1 MKTKKSSHTNR
12 FGRSKEND
20 CEKALR
26 FMARGDHEGAL
37 ADLEALLAKEPD
49 NLQALVNKGVCLDAL
64 GQFDRAARHLQSVH
78 ERAPSH
84 PLILKLCAQVF
95 GRTSY
100 FDVALKFWSLYT
112 KAKPD
117 DYEAWTSMTS
127 VALRLGKSV
136 PAVMFATQA
145 LALKPQHPHAYNNLG
160 SALMALNRLDDAEQ
174 ALETAVALEPGHALA
189 LANLALLSH
198 LRGDH
203 KEAVRVYESLNP
215 ERNLEPTAMA
225 EFFFRSSFA
234 YLGAGQLKEGW
245 RRYDY
250 GLEVKDK
257 SARWPQRKLAVP
269 RWTGEPLGDKRLLVW
284 GEQGLGD
291 ELWFYGLLHELQAHC
306 QNILLE
312 CDPRLVSLLQRSF
325 PDITVRA
332 QNRKGLVE
340 RQDYDTHIYD
350 THIPAGSLMGIF
362 RTNIDD
368 FKRYRPYIKPD
379 PKLVKDFSHR
389 LKPYAGKKLVGL
401 CWRSGV
407 VNPHRIKQYMVLNDF
422 SEILQNPDY
431 MVVNLQY
438 GDCEAEVLRVEQALG
453 IHVVRWA
460 DVNLKD
466 DQEALAALMSQL
478 DVVLAPST
486 AVQRLASAV
495 GVQMISFSHKD
506 WTAFGQEYAPC
517 ASNEEHIYPDA
528 AQPLTTVLPR
538 ILSSLKVIGTRD
550 PSSYGLE
557 GCIGAD

>member
-1 MKTKKSSHTNR
+1 MRTNKPPHTNR
-12 FGRSKEND
+12 FSRSKEND
-20 CEKALR
+20 CENALSL
-26 FMARGDHEGAL
+26 MARGDHEGAL
-37 ADLEALLAKEPD
+37 ARLEAVLAKEPD

-64 GQFDRAARHLQSVH
+64 GQFIQAARHLHSVH
-78 ERAPSH
+78 ESAPSH
-84 PLILKLCAQVF
+84 SLILKLCAQVHD
-95 GRTSY
+95 RANY
-100 FDVALKFWSLYT
+100 LDMALEFWSLYT

-117 DYEAWTSMTS
+117 DYDAWAGMTN
-127 VALRLGKSV
+127 VALRSGKFA

-145 LALKPQHPHAYNNLG
+145 LALKPQHSHAYNNLG
-160 SALMALNRLDDAEQ
+160 SALMAVNRLDAAEQ

-189 LANLALLSH
+189 LGNLALISY
-198 LRGDH
+198 LRGNH
-203 KEAVRVYESLNP
+203 KEAVRAYESLSL

-245 RRYDY
+245 RRYEY
-250 GLEVKDK
+250 GFEVKDM
-257 SARWPQRKLAVP
+257 SARWPQRKFAVP

-325 PDITVRA
+325 PEITVRA

-340 RQDYDTHIYD
+340 RQDYD

-407 VNPHRIKQYMVLNDF
+407 VDPHRIKQYMVLNDF

-460 DVNLKD
+460 DVDLKD
-466 DQEALAALMSQL
+466 DQEALAALMIQL
-478 DVVLAPST
+478 DVVLAPPT

-495 GVQMISFSHKD
+495 GVQVISFSHKD